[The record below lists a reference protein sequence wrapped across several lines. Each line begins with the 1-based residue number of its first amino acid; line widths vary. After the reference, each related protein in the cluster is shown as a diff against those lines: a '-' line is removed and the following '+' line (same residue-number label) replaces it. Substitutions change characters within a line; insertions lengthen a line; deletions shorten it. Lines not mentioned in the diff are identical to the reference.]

1 MTVATMDLEKAR
13 FNMIEQQIRPWNVLD
28 PAVLDLLTVVRRED
42 FVPAEHRD
50 LAYADVEIPLKRQA
64 APNQRM
70 LAPRIEAKI
79 LQALGLRN
87 TDKVLLVGAGSG
99 FLAALMAAKAEFVY
113 AVEIDPELVAFA
125 RGNLQ
130 RAGVANVSVDLGDG
144 ASGWPLYTP
153 YDVIVVSGSMAA
165 IPPAMLAQL
174 RIGGRALAVVGRAP
188 AMELQ
193 MVTRTA
199 EDAFATTGVLET
211 VLAPL
216 DHAPAASDFSF

>member
-13 FNMIEQQIRPWNVLD
+13 FNMIEQQIRPWNVLE

-42 FVPAEHRD
+42 FVPPEHRD
-50 LAYADVEIPLKRQA
+50 LAYADVEIPLKKQA
-64 APNQRM
+64 APNRRM

-113 AVEIDPELVAFA
+113 AVEIDPELVTFA

-153 YDVIVVSGSMAA
+153 YDVIVVSGSLAA

-174 RIGGRALAVVGRAP
+174 RIGGRALAVVGCAP